1 MCNPRILPN
10 LSQQY
15 VLIFCEKITNS
26 DCSFSKNNLGNNYH
40 VSKDT
45 NKPLISRHTVNKWN
59 KKNPNASVTL
69 GLPLL
74 SEAGKVR
81 KR

>member
-1 MCNPRILPN
+1 MIIKEPQKNSNISPHVSTMCNPRILPN

-59 KKNPNASVTL
+59 
-69 GLPLL
+69 
-74 SEAGKVR
+74 
-81 KR
+81 

>member
-1 MCNPRILPN
+1 MCLPHVQSTKLPN

-26 DCSFSKNNLGNNYH
+26 DCSFGKNNLGYNYH

-59 KKNPNASVTL
+59 
-69 GLPLL
+69 
-74 SEAGKVR
+74 
-81 KR
+81 

>member
-1 MCNPRILPN
+1 MIIKEPQKNSNISPHVSTACAIHEYSN

-26 DCSFSKNNLGNNYH
+26 DCSFGKNNLGNNYH

-59 KKNPNASVTL
+59 
-69 GLPLL
+69 
-74 SEAGKVR
+74 
-81 KR
+81 